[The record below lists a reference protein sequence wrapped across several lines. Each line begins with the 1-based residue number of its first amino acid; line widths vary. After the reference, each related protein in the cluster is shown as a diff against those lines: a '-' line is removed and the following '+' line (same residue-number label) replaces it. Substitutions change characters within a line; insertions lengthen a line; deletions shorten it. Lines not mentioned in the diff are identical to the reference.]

1 MNMARFFT
9 KIAASNK
16 LAAMIRYIEE
26 VECPLI
32 FERGGDDLAA
42 GWVPCETA
50 DEKVDVDG
58 LSADVPRCRLNQ
70 LSFGT
75 VKQIFP

>member
-1 MNMARFFT
+1 M
-9 KIAASNK
+9 
-16 LAAMIRYIEE
+16 
-26 VECPLI
+26 I
-32 FERGGDDLAA
+32 FEGGSDDLAA
-42 GWVPCETA
+42 GWVPCETM

-58 LSADVPRCRLNQ
+58 LIDVDGLSADAPRCRLNQ